1 MKKITITIPL
11 DIALEIATYGE
22 YGKVSRNTQHYMEKQ
37 VKQMGYEKELN
48 DLRDQK
54 LKASA
59 ENLSDK
65 KDKFDLDHYHY
76 HEFLERCA
84 LLNNV
89 IEEICDHPVKNAH
102 GDLNDQVNKI
112 LDECGELYVMAGNKK
127 FDFNDSVAAD
137 IRIN

>member
-59 ENLSDK
+59 ENLSRILGSDVMNK
-65 KDKFDLDHYHY
+65 
-76 HEFLERCA
+76 
-84 LLNNV
+84 
-89 IEEICDHPVKNAH
+89 IEESLKVAKDAMIVASRMNEKN
-102 GDLNDQVNKI
+102 
-112 LDECGELYVMAGNKK
+112 
-127 FDFNDSVAAD
+127 
-137 IRIN
+137 